1 MKFGRPAPEKSK
13 PVALPER
20 GQTVTLVPGAGKG
33 LPARVLEAGPD
44 SLLVAIM
51 VPVEPLGKRQLE
63 GLVLEFVAQQ
73 GRVRLTGTAT
83 LADPADPDVV
93 RIEHP
98 RSIEVLQER
107 EYVRIRSAR
116 PAVVYAGPARM
127 AVQSYTVDV
136 SGGGF
141 LLAGPDS
148 LRIGDELQFQL
159 TLTPELTISGVGMVV
174 RVDNRG
180 HRAVAFKSISE
191 LDRRRLIHFIFE
203 CQRNERQR
211 GLQSDGHGS

>member
-1 MKFGRPAPEKSK
+1 MKFGGRGAPEKSK

-20 GQTVTLVPGAGKG
+20 LQTVTLVPGGSKG
-33 LPARVLEAGPD
+33 LPARVLERGPD
-44 SLLVAIM
+44 ALLVAIM
-51 VPVEPLGKRQLE
+51 VPTEPLSQRQLD
-63 GLVLEFVAQQ
+63 GLVIEFVAPQ

-107 EYVRIRSAR
+107 EYVRIRAAR
-116 PAVVYAGPARM
+116 PAVVYAGPGRT
-127 AVQSYTVDV
+127 AVQSFTVDV

-141 LLAGPDS
+141 LLAGPDT

-159 TLTPELTISGVGMVV
+159 TLTPGVLTISGIGKVV
-174 RVDNRG
+174 RVDAQG

-191 LDRRRLIHFIFE
+191 LDRRRLIRFIFE
-203 CQRNERQR
+203 CQRDERHR
-211 GLQSDGHGS
+211 GLQTDNG